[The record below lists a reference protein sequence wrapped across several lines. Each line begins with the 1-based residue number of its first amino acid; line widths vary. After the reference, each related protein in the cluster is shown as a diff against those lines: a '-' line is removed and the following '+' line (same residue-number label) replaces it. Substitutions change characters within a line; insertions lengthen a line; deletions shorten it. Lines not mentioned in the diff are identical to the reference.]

1 MVLSHS
7 FSVDE
12 TSFLLKLVIAS
23 FFSIW
28 SKSSRLKSKSFT
40 FFGSIAF
47 HLAAT
52 HWNCLRRRDW
62 SNQFELRFKTIHCS
76 CNMLTSFSH
85 TDHTREMTV
94 PYFCYL
100 FQYYP
105 KFVEWVLYWLR
116 FSPFSSDDTVF
127 TSWKVMV
134 LQRLKPSWFIVTICF
149 TILMVTKFFAT

>member
-12 TSFLLKLVIAS
+12 TSFLVKLVIVSIFS
-23 FFSIW
+23 FW
-28 SKSSRLKSKSFT
+28 SKSSRLKSKSFP
-40 FFGSIAF
+40 FFGSIVF

-52 HWNCLRRRDW
+52 HRHCLRRRDW
-62 SNQFELRFKTIHCS
+62 SNQFELRFNTIHCS

-85 TDHTREMTV
+85 TDHTRATTV

-105 KFVEWVLYWLR
+105 KFVEWVLYLLR
-116 FSPFSSDDTVF
+116 FSTFSFDDTVF
-127 TSWKVMV
+127 TS
-134 LQRLKPSWFIVTICF
+134 
-149 TILMVTKFFAT
+149 